1 MLRAL
6 LVPKNGWYEVKQKR
20 VFSEKAHGAKAIQG
34 HPIHKF
40 IFCVMFKFLVL
51 VIKLLKNCSIFY
63 TKVIWVEFA

>member
-40 IFCVMFKFLVL
+40 IFYLKVL
-51 VIKLLKNCSIFY
+51 LYMASFFNVLHFFWICLSINGS
-63 TKVIWVEFA
+63 TNI